1 MCDRWWKWHD
11 VAFFSLLI
19 HTKSVIVNKSW
30 RDINEDDDHAPGK
43 FFLKVI
49 QLINGIMVTRMI
61 SPLKAFKS
69 QSNSVCVCLCVYI
82 FDSVL

>member
-1 MCDRWWKWHD
+1 MKVTRCS
-11 VAFFSLLI
+11 FFSLLI

-30 RDINEDDDHAPGK
+30 RDINEDAPGK

>member
-1 MCDRWWKWHD
+1 MKVTQCS
-11 VAFFSLLI
+11 FFSLLI